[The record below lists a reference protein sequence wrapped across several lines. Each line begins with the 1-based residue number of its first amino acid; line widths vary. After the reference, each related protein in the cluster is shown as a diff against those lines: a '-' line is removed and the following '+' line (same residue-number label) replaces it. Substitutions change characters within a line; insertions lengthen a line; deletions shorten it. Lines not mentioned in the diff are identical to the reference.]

1 MFKIRT
7 VLLTFLIFFTIR
19 MSIGQVFHVDL
30 PRLANIDD
38 EGLHVEVSL
47 PSPAN
52 SLLLPLIDTTGARFY
67 NLFYTRSV
75 GGNDNV
81 DIMAIPT
88 EKGQQLFIDYNR
100 NRDLRDDGPP
110 ALFPYSMNAFRFE
123 LSAPNDPRQLT
134 HFLIERKPD
143 LPDSSMAHLLDSDG
157 NLSDRMTRLWAGASS
172 NLTFCGKR
180 GTFFFGRRLN
190 LRRGPF
196 AIGSTMHEIGLFDY
210 DNDGLFNG
218 KNDALLIDFVRS
230 GKLEYYTCSFAF
242 DDVFQIDTLRLTIGK
257 VDLYGNWVE
266 LVVTSRP
273 LTPFLPARAESVSQD
288 SPAQGTIDE
297 AIWGIQSGSIDG
309 DTVSLAQLRGKYL
322 LLNFWGEWCKPC
334 LDEIPTLVEGNSK
347 FAGKG
352 LTIIGFL
359 KSFDLMRAK
368 EIVRRNGMTWPQ
380 LILNDTLESLF
391 RIRGYPT
398 NILIR
403 PNGQY
408 FLQVGTMQKSF
419 LDSLVR

>member
-1 MFKIRT
+1 
-7 VLLTFLIFFTIR
+7 
-19 MSIGQVFHVDL
+19 
-30 PRLANIDD
+30 
-38 EGLHVEVSL
+38 VEVSS

-52 SLLLPLIDTTGARFY
+52 SLLLPIIDTTGAQFY

-75 GGNDNV
+75 GGNDDV
-81 DIMAIPT
+81 DIMALPT

-100 NRDLRDDGPP
+100 NRDLRDDGPS
-110 ALFPYSMNAFRFE
+110 ALFPYSQNAFRFE
-123 LSAPNDPRQLT
+123 LKAPNDPRQLT

-143 LPDSSMAHLLDSDG
+143 MPDSSVVHLIDSDG

-172 NLTFCGKR
+172 NLAFSGKQ

-190 LRRGPF
+190 LRRGSF
-196 AIGSTMHEIGLFDY
+196 TVGFTMHEIGLFDY

-218 KNDALLIDFVRS
+218 KNDALLIDFVRP

-242 DDVFQIDTLRLTIGK
+242 DDVFQIDSLRLTIGK
-257 VDLYGNWVE
+257 VDPYGNWVE

-273 LTPFLPARAESVSQD
+273 LTPFLPARAESVSQE
-288 SPAQGTIDE
+288 SPAQGIIDG
-297 AIWGIQSGSIDG
+297 AIWGIQSCSIDG
-309 DTVSLAQLRGKYL
+309 DTVSLAQLRGKNL

-334 LDEIPTLVEGNSK
+334 LDEIPTLVEGNVK
-347 FAGKG
+347 FSGKG
-352 LTIIGFL
+352 FTIIGFL
-359 KSFDLMRAK
+359 KSYDLKRAK
-368 EIVRRNGMTWPQ
+368 EIIRRNGMTWPQ
-380 LILNDTLESLF
+380 LILNDTLISLF

-419 LDSLVR
+419 LDSLVQ